1 MTPTKEVQQVPEL
14 APTPAATGNL
24 DSGDISLPRLYKGE
38 FQSGLV
44 QEGVVPKGAIF
55 VASGADDPD
64 PQVVAENVGEKVL
77 VHILK
82 AWKGKSANIDDDGNV
97 VKSGG
102 TFTTWQFN
110 DADAPAEANVDFHYV
125 VLLPDVDPDVP
136 VKLTMAKTSTGA
148 ARKINFLLL
157 KNPDLPTHRL
167 AFELNTKQR
176 EKKDG
181 GQTYRWF
188 VWEARHVD
196 AVEANIEAAA
206 KLGELVNSN
215 QPERQQAAIERTAG
229 PGNEPGI

>member
-1 MTPTKEVQQVPEL
+1 MTPTKEVTQVPDL

-55 VASGADDPD
+55 VAAGADDPD
-64 PQVVAENVGEKVL
+64 PQIIAENPGDKVL
-77 VHILK
+77 VHIL
-82 AWKGKSANIDDDGNV
+82 AAYKGKSANIDDAGNV

-102 TFTTWQFN
+102 TFTTWSFE
-110 DADAPAEANVDFHYV
+110 DPSAPDEANVDFHYV
-125 VLLPDVDPDVP
+125 VILPDVDPDIP
-136 VKLTMAKTSTGA
+136 VKLTMSKTSVPAG
-148 ARKINFLLL
+148 RKINFLLL

-188 VWEARHVD
+188 VWEARL
-196 AVEANIEAAA
+196 VESDQANIEAAG
-206 KLGELVNSN
+206 KLAGLVNS
-215 QPERQQAAIERTAG
+215 RSSSSQQAAIERTAG